1 LVSRRG
7 PREGRCRVLCGH
19 AAFLCHWLT
28 SRGLAARPLLARS
41 ARLAVAL
48 HPGRNPSGPIGLDHS
63 GLPNGLATS
72 SEVAFRRGTRVDY
85 GATRPGEESEARRSY
100 LQHLASFPSP
110 RRHSAHVLLFFR
122 DVWKL
127 RNRVLASH
135 HAE

>member
-1 LVSRRG
+1 
-7 PREGRCRVLCGH
+7 
-19 AAFLCHWLT
+19 
-28 SRGLAARPLLARS
+28 
-41 ARLAVAL
+41 
-48 HPGRNPSGPIGLDHS
+48 
-63 GLPNGLATS
+63 LPNGLATS

-135 HAE
+135 HAEALVRTDRHESDASRLLALPGRLPDPAT